1 MVISDR
7 KWKAQDN
14 CDSKCQ
20 RERHTIS
27 AGYWIRCKHYMSTLR
42 EKTAGKKNQS
52 KIDNVEQDQGRANRG
67 SLTRDYE
74 S

>member
-1 MVISDR
+1 
-7 KWKAQDN
+7 
-14 CDSKCQ
+14 
-20 RERHTIS
+20 
-27 AGYWIRCKHYMSTLR
+27 MSTLR
-42 EKTAGKKNQS
+42 EKTVGKKNQS